1 MKRNFI
7 RRVLKSAV
15 YSLPGV
21 TRETVFD
28 LVKRVSKG
36 VVASLP
42 HVAKEAVFASLPSV
56 AKEAVFEQ
64 ICDDFGRFAV
74 IARCAPDCNV
84 VALRV
89 SGSYGV
95 IQSAPDDDTI
105 LTQYAKT
112 GTWAERTNNL
122 FRSFFADRGGNY
134 IDIGAN
140 IGLTTIPVAQNPHV
154 RCLAIEPEPQN
165 FANLC
170 VNIAENCPYN
180 NVEVQRLAM
189 FVRRQKLSL
198 ELSSG
203 NLGDHRLHIGE
214 KAGHYGEE
222 GRATIDVEAM
232 PLDEIAGNLNGPL
245 AVKID
250 TQGAEP
256 FVVSGGKE
264 TLGRAGLVIS
274 EFWPYGMSRLGAN
287 FEDLIEFLRDQF
299 STLAV
304 AMREEATV
312 LPPRPSA
319 EVCEELSAFVA
330 AHTNNPL
337 MYLDVIARR

>member
-1 MKRNFI
+1 MKSNLI
-7 RRVLKSAV
+7 RRVLRGAAS
-15 YSLPGV
+15 SLPWV
-21 TRETVFD
+21 TREAVFD
-28 LVKRVSKG
+28 RVRRVSKG
-36 VVASLP
+36 VVSSLP
-42 HVAKEAVFASLPSV
+42 KVAQ
-56 AKEAVFEQ
+56 EAVFEQ
-64 ICDDFGRFAV
+64 ICDDLGRFAV
-74 IARCAPDCNV
+74 ISRLAPDCNV
-84 VALRV
+84 FGLRV
-89 SGSYGV
+89 SGRYGV
-95 IQSAPDDDTI
+95 IQSASDDHSI
-105 LTQYAKT
+105 LMQYAKT
-112 GTWAERTNNL
+112 GTWAERTNSL
-122 FRSFFADRGGNY
+122 LRSFFADTGGNY

-140 IGLTTIPVAQNPHV
+140 IGLTTIPVAQNPRV
-154 RCLAIEPEPQN
+154 RCLAIEPEPKN

-170 VNIAENCPYN
+170 LNIAENCPYN
-180 NVEVQRLAM
+180 NVEVRRLAM
-189 FVRRQKLSL
+189 FVRRQRLSL

-203 NLGDHRLHIGE
+203 NLGDHRLRIGE
-214 KAGHYGEE
+214 KTGQYGEE
-222 GRATIDVEAM
+222 NRATIDVEAM

-256 FVVSGGKE
+256 LVVSGGKE

-299 STLAV
+299 STLAI

>member
-7 RRVLKSAV
+7 KRVLKSAI
-15 YSLPGV
+15 
-21 TRETVFD
+21 R
-28 LVKRVSKG
+28 RVSKG

-42 HVAKEAVFASLPSV
+42 QVGKEAVL
-56 AKEAVFEQ
+56 EQ
-64 ICDDFGRFAV
+64 MCDDFGRFAV
-74 IARCAPDCNV
+74 IMRCAQQCNV
-84 VALRV
+84 IALKV

-140 IGLTTIPVAQNPHV
+140 IGLTTIPVAQNPRV

-170 VNIAENCPYN
+170 VNIAENCPN
-180 NVEVQRLAM
+180 KNVEVQRLAM
-189 FVRRQKLSL
+189 FVRRQRLSF
-198 ELSSG
+198 ELSSW
-203 NLGDHRLHIGE
+203 NLGDHRLRIGE
-214 KAGHYGEE
+214 KTGQYGEE
-222 GRATIDVEAM
+222 RRTTIDVEAL

-304 AMREEATV
+304 ATREEATV